1 MGHQQKRALQ
11 CRLVACGDGARGGR
25 GGQCAE
31 NNHLLLPNTIQ
42 ITQDL
47 SQRDHGVDFF
57 YTNVFLEI
65 FAFCTTLY
73 VFCIWCC
80 KRFKSVSADIFQKK
94 RYGSRTSRARR
105 NGLGV
110 RGKQNLLDR
119 PSVHPNELLI
129 PKHIS
134 AIQYN
139 TPPDLQPNVLLPYS
153 CVLFKWNRSSRATTQ
168 AFRVDDISTIHVA
181 VFAHRGKK
189 CDINVWKNSIQNR
202 SSCSN

>member
-80 KRFKSVSADIFQKK
+80 KRFKSVSADIFQRNAMVRGRVVQGVTASASVENKTSSIV
-94 RYGSRTSRARR
+94 RLFIQMSFLFQSTSLQYSTTPLQTCSQMSSSRIHVFFSSGISRAERLR
-105 NGLGV
+105 KPFV
-110 RGKQNLLDR
+110 
-119 PSVHPNELLI
+119 S
-129 PKHIS
+129 
-134 AIQYN
+134 
-139 TPPDLQPNVLLPYS
+139 
-153 CVLFKWNRSSRATTQ
+153 TT
-168 AFRVDDISTIHVA
+168 
-181 VFAHRGKK
+181 
-189 CDINVWKNSIQNR
+189 
-202 SSCSN
+202 